1 MDEKGRFPD
10 RSDRRT
16 FLAGSATLGVAGLA
30 GCLGLFGGD
39 DDDGDD
45 DGSDL
50 TELGYGRQGQELGGT
65 SMAEMPDL
73 EGELSIYSGRG
84 EFLVGNLLSY
94 IEDLYDD
101 FSFSPQPRYGNST
114 ELANTIVT
122 EGDGTSADVFFSV
135 DAGSLGMLADEGRT
149 RTLSDDLLEM
159 VGEEFRTDGWIGT
172 SGRAR
177 SIPYNTDVL
186 SEDDLPDSIMEYP
199 DGVDAQL
206 GWAPGYA
213 SCQAFVTAMR
223 ILEGEDATRQWLE
236 SVVDAGIATYGNEL
250 AVCEAVADGDID
262 AGFTNHYYIQRV
274 KESRNDPPIA
284 TTFTQGD
291 AGTIF
296 NVAGAAVIDEADDP
310 ELAENFIR
318 HLLSTEAQDY
328 FAVRDFEYP
337 LVEGVPPVGELP
349 SIEDLDVPNMDLT
362 QLSDLEPTVD
372 MMRDVGVQF

>member
-45 DGSDL
+45 DGADL

-73 EGELSIYSGRG
+73 EGELSVYSGRG
-84 EFLVGNLLSY
+84 EFLVGNLLNY
-94 IEDLYDD
+94 IEDQYDD

-236 SVVDAGIATYGNEL
+236 SVVDAGIATYNNEL
-250 AVCEAVADGDID
+250 AVCQAVADGDID

-274 KESRNDPPIA
+274 KDGREDAPIA

-291 AGTIF
+291 AGAIF

-328 FAVRDFEYP
+328 FAVRTFEYP

>member
-39 DDDGDD
+39 DDGDD

-73 EGELSIYSGRG
+73 EGELSVYSGRG

-149 RTLSDDLLEM
+149 RTLSDDVLEM

-177 SIPYNTDVL
+177 SIPYNTNVL

-250 AVCEAVADGDID
+250 AVCEAVADGDLD

-274 KESRNDPPIA
+274 KDGREDAPIA

-291 AGTIF
+291 AGAIF

-328 FAVRDFEYP
+328 FAVRTFEYP

-362 QLSDLEPTVD
+362 RLSDLEPTVD